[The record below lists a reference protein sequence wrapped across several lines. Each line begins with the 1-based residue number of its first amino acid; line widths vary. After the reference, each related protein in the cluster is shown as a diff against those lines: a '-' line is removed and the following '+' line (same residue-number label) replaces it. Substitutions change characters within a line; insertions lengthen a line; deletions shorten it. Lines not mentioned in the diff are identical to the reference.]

1 MGVSAKRYGVFL
13 VKQWFWPTFCPC
25 QSSPKQ
31 LLHPLKPVP
40 PLSRSGVRERDHGVL
55 ATWGGLPRH
64 FITPTNIIAGSNV
77 SSKSYLSHELS
88 KKRSPK
94 KTNKMNLGL
103 PRLVRPR
110 FIKWK
115 QQNDHTCCQKNKIIP
130 QQQRHDGSF
139 SAEDLPKPI
148 AVVEKISNNSKVP
161 SLPLYKSL
169 LQTGLYYPVIHG
181 QY

>member
-1 MGVSAKRYGVFL
+1 MGVSAYSKKQSLESGSAKRYGVFL

-25 QSSPKQ
+25 QSSPKP

-115 QQNDHTCCQKNKIIP
+115 QQNDHTCCQKKQDNTTTATTWWVVFCWRLTQTYCCCGKNL
-130 QQQRHDGSF
+130 QQLKS
-139 SAEDLPKPI
+139 PKFASI
-148 AVVEKISNNSKVP
+148 
-161 SLPLYKSL
+161 
-169 LQTGLYYPVIHG
+169 
-181 QY
+181 